1 MCGITGVFDLTGTRA
16 VERARL
22 ERINDMLLHRGPDEA
37 GVHIEPGLGLGHRR
51 LSIIDI
57 ASGQQPLANEDDT
70 VWVVFNGE
78 IYNFVEL
85 IPELTRLGHRFRTRS
100 DTEVIVHAWEEWG
113 EECVAH
119 FRGMFAFAL
128 WDRRQQVFF
137 LARDRLGVKPLYYA
151 ATDDGWLVFGS
162 ELKTITAWPGFRRA
176 IDEAAVEEYF
186 GYGYVPEPRTIYGTA
201 LKLPPGHTLTVRRG
215 RPLPRP
221 REFWDVPFAPLPP
234 IRLQDAEGELIE
246 RLREAVKIRMVAEVP
261 LGAFLSG
268 GVDSSAVVA
277 MMAGLSDTPV
287 KTCSIAFAEKD
298 YDESEYAHQVA
309 QRYHT
314 DHHVDRV
321 EADDFSLVDELA
333 HLYDEPFAD
342 SSAMPTYRVCELAR
356 RQVTVA
362 LSGDGGDE
370 NFAGY
375 RRYRWHLYEE
385 RMRRLLPLALR
396 RPIFGLLGRLYP
408 KADWAPKFLCA
419 KTTFEAMARDSVE
432 GYFHGVSVCSDGLRA
447 RMFSPAFRRR
457 LDGYQAVEVLRRHHA
472 RCAHLDTVSQVQY
485 LDMKTYL
492 VGDILT
498 KVDRASMAHALEVR
512 VPFLDHKLVEWVS
525 GLPVGYK
532 LKGTE
537 GKYILKRALEP
548 YLPHDLMYRRK
559 MGFAVPLEH
568 WFRGPLKDKLRA
580 SVLSE
585 RMADTGY
592 FDMGFLRCMIED
604 HIAGRRDHSA
614 ALWSLLMFAAF
625 LDNQERQTRASA
637 P

>member
-16 VERARL
+16 VERERL
-22 ERINDMLLHRGPDEA
+22 ARINDMLHHRGPDEA
-37 GVHIEPGLGLGHRR
+37 GLHLEPGLGLGHRR

-78 IYNFVEL
+78 IYNFVDL

-113 EECVAH
+113 EDCVQH

-128 WDRRQQVFF
+128 WDRNRQTFF

-162 ELKTITAWPGFRRA
+162 ELKTLTAWPGFRRD
-176 IDEAAVEEYF
+176 IDDEAVEDYF
-186 GYGYVPEPRTIYGTA
+186 GYGYVPEPRTIYKTA
-201 LKLPPGHTLTVRRG
+201 LKLPPGHTLTVQRG
-215 RPLPRP
+215 EPLPSP
-221 REFWDVPFAPLPP
+221 REFWDVPFRPLPA
-234 IRLQDAEGELIE
+234 ISLEDAQAELIE
-246 RLREAVKIRMVAEVP
+246 RLREAVRIRLVAEVP

-277 MMAGLSDTPV
+277 MMAGLSDQPV
-287 KTCSIAFAEKD
+287 KTCSIAFTEAK
-298 YDESEYAHQVA
+298 YDESDYARQVA
-309 QRYHT
+309 ERYRT
-314 DHHVDRV
+314 DHHVDTVR
-321 EADDFSLVDELA
+321 ADDISLVDRLA

-375 RRYRWHLYEE
+375 RRYRWHAYEE
-385 RMRRLLPLALR
+385 RMRRLLPLTLR
-396 RPIFGLLGRLYP
+396 RPLFGFLGRVYP
-408 KADWAPKFLCA
+408 KADWAPKVLRA

-432 GYFHGVSVCSDGLRA
+432 GYFHGVSVCSDGLRD
-447 RMFSPAFRRR
+447 RLLSPAFRRR
-457 LDGYQAVEVLRRHHA
+457 LNGYRAVEVLRRHHR
-472 RCAHLDTVSQVQY
+472 RCAHLDPVSQVQY

-512 VPFLDHKLVEWVS
+512 VPFLDHKLMEWVS
-525 GLPVGYK
+525 GLPVGFK
-532 LKGTE
+532 LKGAE
-537 GKYILKRALEP
+537 GKYMLKRALEP
-548 YLPHDLMYRRK
+548 HLPHDLMYRRK
-559 MGFAVPLEH
+559 MGFAIPLAE
-568 WFRGPLKDKLRA
+568 WFRGPLKAKLRA
-580 SVLSE
+580 ALLSP
-585 RMADTGY
+585 RMADTGL
-592 FDMGFLRCMIED
+592 FDMAFMQRMVDEHARGV
-604 HIAGRRDHSA
+604 RDYSSP
-614 ALWSLLMFAAF
+614 LWALLMFAAF
-625 LDNQERQTRASA
+625 LENQDALA
-637 P
+637 